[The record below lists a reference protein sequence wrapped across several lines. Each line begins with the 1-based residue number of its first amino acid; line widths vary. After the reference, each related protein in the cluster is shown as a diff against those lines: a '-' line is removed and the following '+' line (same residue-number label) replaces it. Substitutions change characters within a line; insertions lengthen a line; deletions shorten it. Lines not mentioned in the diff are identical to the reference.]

1 MAVDMFPRT
10 NGLIFRGLPDYLTS
24 IWSNRAMWS
33 DIYTLTTVNVMDII
47 CTSLGGESHGTERRC

>member
-1 MAVDMFPRT
+1 MF
-10 NGLIFRGLPDYLTS
+10 NGYVLTDEEFEKYYILSILITQ
-24 IWSNRAMWS
+24 AMWS